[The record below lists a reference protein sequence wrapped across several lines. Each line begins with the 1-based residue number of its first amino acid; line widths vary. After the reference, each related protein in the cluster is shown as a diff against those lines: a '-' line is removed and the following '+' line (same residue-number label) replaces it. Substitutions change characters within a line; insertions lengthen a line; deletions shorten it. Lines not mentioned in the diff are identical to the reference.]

1 MNKVNFNI
9 SPEVKTHQV
18 HSHGRFTTEQKKRLA
33 KAAQDFEGILI
44 SMMLKSMLNE
54 STGLF
59 NKKDFG
65 GDYFSTIFQL
75 KMGEYIAEN
84 KGLGLSKE
92 IYEKI
97 TGEPFDPKLLPG
109 SIRISG
115 EHPIRSKAGIG
126 SNAVNA
132 VNAKGKKLAPPQK
145 AIERLAKYEDIIR
158 KASAKFGVKDSLLKS
173 IILTESAANPKAVS
187 PAKAKGLMQLMDS
200 TAKAL
205 GIRNI
210 FDPEENIFGG
220 ARYFSSLLSLFN
232 NNVDL
237 ALAAYN
243 AGPEAVKKHNGVPPF
258 KETQSYVN
266 RIKAYLN
273 YFED

>member
-1 MNKVNFNI
+1 MNKVSIKI
-9 SPEVKTHQV
+9 SPENKLQV
-18 HSHGRFTTEQKKRLA
+18 HKAHSRFTPEQKRKLA
-33 KAAQDFEGILI
+33 KAAQDFEGVLI
-44 SMMLKSMLNE
+44 SMMLKSMMTE

-65 GDYFSTIFQL
+65 GDYFSTLFQL
-75 KMGEYIAEN
+75 KMGDYIARN
-84 KGLGLSKE
+84 KGLGLSRE

-109 SIRISG
+109 SIRV
-115 EHPIRSKAGIG
+115 SKEYPLNSKIEANVKVKEAGKNFRKI
-126 SNAVNA
+126 
-132 VNAKGKKLAPPQK
+132 APPKK
-145 AIERLAKYEDIIR
+145 AVERLARYEEIIR
-158 KASAKFGVKDSLLKS
+158 KASEKFGVKDSLLKS
-173 IILTESAANPKAVS
+173 IILTESAANEKAVS
-187 PAKAKGLMQLMDS
+187 PVKAKGLMQLMDS

-220 ARYFSSLLSLFN
+220 AKYFSSLLSMFN

-243 AGPEAVKKHNGVPPF
+243 AGPEAVKKHNGIPPF
-258 KETQSYVN
+258 KETQNYIN

-273 YFED
+273 FFEE